1 MCVLSF
7 CLKLLDM
14 SFDFVYVLSF
24 IIVIVMIVIVMIY
37 YLGGGLKYFFIF
49 IPTWGNDPI

>member
-14 SFDFVYVLSF
+14 SFDFVYVLSL

-37 YLGGGLKYFFIF
+37 YLGGGLKYFFYF
-49 IPTWGNDPI
+49 HPYLGK